1 MILSTDSSVCI
12 KYANRIT
19 VYRVIYSLD
28 FNAVNTGLYAV
39 KEILVL
45 EKDKMTPFGQSAILK
60 L

>member
-12 KYANRIT
+12 KYAYRIT